1 MQPPM
6 SPPASADDLLSRCHA
21 IAGLTLGELAYMA
34 HIAIPENLQRHKGW
48 PGMLIEKWL
57 GANAGSKPQQD
68 FPELGI
74 ELKTIPIDRQ
84 FAPLET
90 TYVCFAPLLMAPGV
104 TWETS
109 NVRNKLQQVLWLP
122 VEGERTIPANCLKL
136 EKPNTSVIF
145 DYFGD
150 RLVDDFGARK
160 VTLRNLSKTAGEHDD
175 TSDPEWKGPLT
186 PVQINLPA
194 DMYVTAESYGTYYT
208 PTFTST
214 EIVADTATPP
224 TDTPTLVAPP
234 TDTLTMNSAPV
245 DTHGAPSDEP
255 DSTDETSAE

>member
-21 IAGLTLGELAYMA
+21 IAGLTLGELADMA

-57 GANAGSKPQQD
+57 GASAGSKPQQD

-122 VEGERTIPANCLKL
+122 VEGERAIPLAERRVATGFYWRPNEDEDALLKADWEELTEQIITGHVESITSRQGNALHIRPKAANGKVLTDAL
-136 EKPNTSVIF
+136 NPE
-145 DYFGD
+145 GD
-150 RLVDDFGARK
+150 RIKTRPRGFYLRK
-160 VTLRNLSKTAGEHDD
+160 
-175 TSDPEWKGPLT
+175 
-186 PVQINLPA
+186 
-194 DMYVTAESYGTYYT
+194 
-208 PTFTST
+208 TFTQN
-214 EIVADTATPP
+214 I
-224 TDTPTLVAPP
+224 LVNAFF
-234 TDTLTMNSAPV
+234 
-245 DTHGAPSDEP
+245 
-255 DSTDETSAE
+255 TS